1 MNSQFSK
8 EVSRILA
15 LSREE
20 AARLAN
26 DTVGAETLLLGI
38 LRQGNT
44 TVTEALEKLHSDPM
58 RIKRTLDMKMRV
70 DHISSMPNMESISLN
85 ESANN
90 ILRLAVLEARRQ
102 HKKEVDVPHLMLA
115 ILHDFADNGAKLVLE
130 ENNVTYNKFLG
141 LVDPESLPKNDI
153 GLPDDDDDDDG
164 FAGNYG
170 SSTNDINSNSGTA
183 TKTDKVNSST
193 PVIDNFGTDLTE
205 AAARGALDPVVGRE
219 REILRVMEILG
230 RRKKNNPVLI
240 GEPGV
245 GKSAIVEGLAQMI
258 VNKQTSPLFYN
269 KRLVNLDMA
278 SIVAGTKYRG
288 QFEERLKALL
298 KELENNP
305 DIIIFIDEIH
315 TLVGAGSTPGTMDAA
330 NIMKPALARGIIQC
344 IGATTLDEYRNS
356 IEKDGAL
363 ERRFQKVLIE
373 PTTKEQTLQILTNI
387 RGRYEHHHHVT
398 YTDDALQACVTL
410 TDRYISD
417 RQFPDKA
424 IDALD
429 EAGSHIRISKS
440 QVPKEITDKQ
450 DELKKVKVQ
459 KQGAVKNQNYEL
471 AAAYRDMQT
480 KLENELKEMNER
492 WANGDDV
499 EKQVIDSCD
508 IENVVSMMT
517 GIPVQKLGGKEEI
530 RLKGMG
536 AELKNTVVAQ
546 DKAIDKV
553 VKAIQRNR
561 VGLKDPNHPI
571 GVFMFLGPTGVGKTF
586 LAKKLA
592 EFMFGTEDALIRI
605 DMSEY
610 SEQHT
615 VSRLVG
621 APPGYVGYGEGG
633 QLTEKVRR
641 HPYSVVLL
649 DEIEK
654 AHGNVFNMLL
664 QVFDDGRLTDGNG
677 RTVDFRNTVIIMTS
691 NAGTRQL
698 KDFARGVGFTAAGAG
713 IGLASDDKDK
723 EYARSIIQ
731 KALSKQFSPE
741 FLNRLDEIITFD
753 QLDISAI
760 RQIIN
765 GELNGLFL
773 RIEGLGYKVEIT
785 DEAKDMVAKKGYDVQ
800 FGARPLKRAIQ
811 NHIEDGLSEMIING
825 DLKAGDTICISKKS
839 DKDELEFNIKE

>member
-153 GLPDDDDDDDG
+153 GLPDDDDEDDG

-440 QVPKEITDKQ
+440 QVPKEITDK
-450 DELKKVKVQ
+450 
-459 KQGAVKNQNYEL
+459 
-471 AAAYRDMQT
+471 
-480 KLENELKEMNER
+480 
-492 WANGDDV
+492 
-499 EKQVIDSCD
+499 
-508 IENVVSMMT
+508 
-517 GIPVQKLGGKEEI
+517 
-530 RLKGMG
+530 
-536 AELKNTVVAQ
+536 
-546 DKAIDKV
+546 
-553 VKAIQRNR
+553 RN
-561 VGLKDPNHPI
+561 
-571 GVFMFLGPTGVGKTF
+571 
-586 LAKKLA
+586 
-592 EFMFGTEDALIRI
+592 
-605 DMSEY
+605 S
-610 SEQHT
+610 
-615 VSRLVG
+615 
-621 APPGYVGYGEGG
+621 
-633 QLTEKVRR
+633 
-641 HPYSVVLL
+641 
-649 DEIEK
+649 
-654 AHGNVFNMLL
+654 
-664 QVFDDGRLTDGNG
+664 
-677 RTVDFRNTVIIMTS
+677 
-691 NAGTRQL
+691 
-698 KDFARGVGFTAAGAG
+698 
-713 IGLASDDKDK
+713 
-723 EYARSIIQ
+723 
-731 KALSKQFSPE
+731 
-741 FLNRLDEIITFD
+741 
-753 QLDISAI
+753 
-760 RQIIN
+760 
-765 GELNGLFL
+765 
-773 RIEGLGYKVEIT
+773 
-785 DEAKDMVAKKGYDVQ
+785 
-800 FGARPLKRAIQ
+800 
-811 NHIEDGLSEMIING
+811 
-825 DLKAGDTICISKKS
+825 
-839 DKDELEFNIKE
+839 

>member
-1 MNSQFSK
+1 
-8 EVSRILA
+8 
-15 LSREE
+15 
-20 AARLAN
+20 
-26 DTVGAETLLLGI
+26 
-38 LRQGNT
+38 
-44 TVTEALEKLHSDPM
+44 
-58 RIKRTLDMKMRV
+58 MKMRV

-153 GLPDDDDDDDG
+153 GLPDDDDEDDG

-363 ERRFQKVLIE
+363 
-373 PTTKEQTLQILTNI
+373 
-387 RGRYEHHHHVT
+387 
-398 YTDDALQACVTL
+398 
-410 TDRYISD
+410 
-417 RQFPDKA
+417 
-424 IDALD
+424 
-429 EAGSHIRISKS
+429 
-440 QVPKEITDKQ
+440 
-450 DELKKVKVQ
+450 
-459 KQGAVKNQNYEL
+459 
-471 AAAYRDMQT
+471 
-480 KLENELKEMNER
+480 
-492 WANGDDV
+492 
-499 EKQVIDSCD
+499 
-508 IENVVSMMT
+508 
-517 GIPVQKLGGKEEI
+517 
-530 RLKGMG
+530 
-536 AELKNTVVAQ
+536 
-546 DKAIDKV
+546 
-553 VKAIQRNR
+553 
-561 VGLKDPNHPI
+561 
-571 GVFMFLGPTGVGKTF
+571 
-586 LAKKLA
+586 
-592 EFMFGTEDALIRI
+592 
-605 DMSEY
+605 
-610 SEQHT
+610 
-615 VSRLVG
+615 
-621 APPGYVGYGEGG
+621 
-633 QLTEKVRR
+633 
-641 HPYSVVLL
+641 
-649 DEIEK
+649 
-654 AHGNVFNMLL
+654 
-664 QVFDDGRLTDGNG
+664 
-677 RTVDFRNTVIIMTS
+677 
-691 NAGTRQL
+691 
-698 KDFARGVGFTAAGAG
+698 
-713 IGLASDDKDK
+713 
-723 EYARSIIQ
+723 
-731 KALSKQFSPE
+731 
-741 FLNRLDEIITFD
+741 
-753 QLDISAI
+753 
-760 RQIIN
+760 
-765 GELNGLFL
+765 
-773 RIEGLGYKVEIT
+773 
-785 DEAKDMVAKKGYDVQ
+785 
-800 FGARPLKRAIQ
+800 
-811 NHIEDGLSEMIING
+811 
-825 DLKAGDTICISKKS
+825 
-839 DKDELEFNIKE
+839 